1 MKCESCQQNEARVH
15 ILDLADPAPGT
26 PGPAGPIA
34 RQRHLCDQCA
44 RDQKLA
50 LPQVKKQPLD
60 IWKLLQ
66 HAGQK
71 QRRETQ
77 LTCPDCGMTLAEFR
91 EKGRLGCPKDY
102 EVFAVHLQPLLERIH
117 NAKQHHGRL
126 PRGFSAPPEGA
137 PARIPEKAAD
147 AAKAGSAESSPAA
160 AGKSA
165 ANPDSGSQPSG
176 GGETTKAPKKP
187 AVQPSKRDLELR
199 LAQAIKAEN
208 YELAAQLRDRLR
220 EVQAP
225 TTPAPG
231 SEGKGPGPG

>member
-15 ILDLADPAPGT
+15 ILDLADPAPGA

-117 NAKQHHGRL
+117 NAKQHRGRL
-126 PRGFSAPPEGA
+126 PKDFSAPPGA
-137 PARIPEKAAD
+137 PPAKVPEVAKEGSPETSKAA
-147 AAKAGSAESSPAA
+147 AVNAGTA
-160 AGKSA
+160 
-165 ANPDSGSQPSG
+165 SQPTG
-176 GGETTKAPKKP
+176 TGESVKTPKKP
-187 AVQPSKRDLELR
+187 AAQPTKRDLELR

-225 TTPAPG
+225 STPAPG
-231 SEGKGPGPG
+231 SESKGPGPS